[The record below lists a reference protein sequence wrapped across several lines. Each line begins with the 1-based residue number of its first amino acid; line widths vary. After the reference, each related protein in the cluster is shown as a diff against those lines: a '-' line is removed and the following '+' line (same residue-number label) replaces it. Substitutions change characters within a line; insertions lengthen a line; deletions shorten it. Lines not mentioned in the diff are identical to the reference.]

1 VDGRGSDISIRVRR
15 PLKILFDT
23 HVILWA
29 FDDPEC
35 LSADL
40 LTAIR
45 TGAHKVASVASLWE
59 VALKIARGKLV
70 APDDLPDRL
79 IKAGFEI
86 LPVTARHAWAVRS
99 ASDHLET
106 ADPFDRLL
114 FTQAKLEGLTLATRD
129 RALLRSGAA
138 VLEA

>member
-1 VDGRGSDISIRVRR
+1 MK
-15 PLKILFDT
+15 LLFDT

-29 FDDPEC
+29 FENPES

-45 TGAHKVASVASLWE
+45 AGAHKVASVASLWE
-59 VALKIARGKLV
+59 IALKIARGKLV

-79 IKAGFEI
+79 LKAGFEI
-86 LPVTARHAWAVRS
+86 LPVTAGHAWAVRS
-99 ASDHLET
+99 ANDRLKT

-114 FTQAKLEGLTLATRD
+114 FTQAKLEGLVLATRD